1 MKLFKIRLK
10 TGDKVIVLA
19 GKYKGKTGKILKI
32 HPKDNKVTV
41 DGNLNCLILMK
52 FLRLKK

>member
-10 TGDKVIVLA
+10 TGDKIIVLA

-32 HPKDNKVTV
+32 HPKDNKVISLLSKV
-41 DGNLNCLILMK
+41 SQHSS
-52 FLRLKK
+52 